1 MPQRK
6 ALATN
11 GQRERQCLPVEQLKL
26 PAGEVAR
33 HHDKHQ
39 CAKQAQQTD
48 DSLRLAAE
56 GGALKGFGSDC
67 LLTYA

>member
-11 GQRERQCLPVEQLKL
+11 GQRERQCLPIEQLKL

-33 HHDKHQ
+33 HHAKHQ
-39 CAKQAQQTD
+39 CAKQTQQPED
-48 DSLRLAAE
+48 ALRRAAE

-67 LLTYA
+67 LLTHA